1 MNIEEANKRLGTSC
15 ETWGEISRHELTE
28 EFMEEAWKK
37 LDKEEVS
44 IHQKMSEGFMEKHW
58 AELDKEWVSI
68 HQKMSEGF
76 MEKHWADLDKGWVS
90 ANQKMSEGFMEKH
103 WADLDKGRVSA
114 NQKMS
119 EGFMEK
125 HWADLDKVRVS
136 KYQKMSEG
144 FMEKHWSELDKG
156 RVSEYQK
163 MSEGFM
169 EKRWADLDKGAVS
182 EYQKMSEEFRTRHN
196 IPLPEDNW
204 LYFSDEQKLAEI
216 KKCGLYELDGD
227 TIIAYKG
234 IRSDNYSK
242 YNFQYKYEIGGEYES
257 HCDCT
262 SSEGSFGLS
271 AWTLEKAR
279 EYCDEKIVK
288 VSIKISDLGRIVH
301 DGGKLRCFKFRVL
314 EGIK

>member
-1 MNIEEANKRLGTSC
+1 MNIKDANKRLGTSY
-15 ETWGEISRHELTE
+15 ETWNEISRHELTE
-28 EFMEEAWKK
+28 EFMEEARAD
-37 LDKEEVS
+37 LDKGRVS
-44 IHQKMSEGFMEKHW
+44 EYQKMSEGFMGKHWADLDKGAVSQYQKMSEGFMEKR
-58 AELDKEWVSI
+58 
-68 HQKMSEGF
+68 
-76 MEKHWADLDKGWVS
+76 
-90 ANQKMSEGFMEKH
+90 

-125 HWADLDKVRVS
+125 HWADLDKALVS
-136 KYQKMSEG
+136 ANQKMSEG
-144 FMEKHWSELDKG
+144 FMEKRWADLNKG
-156 RVSEYQK
+156 RVSQYQK

-169 EKRWADLDKGAVS
+169 EKRWADLDKGRVSANQKMSEGFMEKHWADLDKGWVS
-182 EYQKMSEEFRTRHN
+182 EYQKMSEEFRVRHN

-234 IRSDNYSK
+234 IRSDNYSAF
-242 YNFQYKYEIGGEYES
+242 NFQYKYEIGGEYES

-262 SSEGSFGLS
+262 NDESSFGLS
-271 AWTLEKAR
+271 AWTLEQAR
-279 EYCDEKIVK
+279 DYCGEKVIK

-301 DGGKLRCFKFRVL
+301 DGGKLRCFKLKVL
-314 EGIK
+314 EEVE